1 MADMTKRMPVANQDF
16 LDELVDERTAR
27 NPEFPAMVEAA
38 ERRRQLLE
46 TLATRRRDGDQS
58 QTSVAAAMRS
68 SQSSIA
74 RLETSATDARMS
86 TLDRY
91 ARVLGYR
98 LQYHLIPEGQ
108 GDAFPPVVV
117 HDPPDSG
124 SGAGGR

>member
-1 MADMTKRMPVANQDF
+1 MTDRDF

-27 NPEFPAMVEAA
+27 NPDFPAMVEAA
-38 ERRRQLLE
+38 DRRRKLLGTLAERRRE
-46 TLATRRRDGDQS
+46 GEHS
-58 QTSVAAAMRS
+58 QTAVAAAMNS

-108 GDAFPPVVV
+108 AEADPAVVV
-117 HDPPDSG
+117 HSR
-124 SGAGGR
+124 SSAR

>member
-1 MADMTKRMPVANQDF
+1 LTDRDF

-27 NPEFPAMVEAA
+27 TPDFPAMVEAA
-38 ERRRQLLE
+38 ERRRELLGA
-46 TLATRRRDGDQS
+46 LAERRREGEQS
-58 QTSVAAAMRS
+58 QTAVAAAMNS

-98 LQYHLIPEGQ
+98 LQYHLIPEAEAGP
-108 GDAFPPVVV
+108 AVVV
-117 HDPPDSG
+117 HGAEARPDQRET
-124 SGAGGR
+124 A